1 MHSER
6 NPKQDKKFRCAVLTM
21 SDRCSRKE
29 YEDESGKTIIE
40 LIKGIGG
47 EVVEYDVVPDEI
59 DLVKEK
65 LIHFCDNLKVDVVL
79 TTGGTGLGPR
89 DITPEATKEV
99 SQKIIPGISELMR
112 MEGLKKTRNSMLS
125 RGISAVRG
133 NSIIINLPGSP
144 KGAGESLQSVLDIV
158 GHALLMLKGKGHP
171 NKHM

>member
-1 MHSER
+1 MHNER
-6 NPKQDKKFRCAVLTM
+6 NSKPGEKFKCAVLTL

-29 YEDESGKTIIE
+29 YEDESGKIIAE
-40 LIKGIGG
+40 LIKGAGG
-47 EVVEYDVVPDEI
+47 EVVGYDVIPDEI

-65 LIHFCDNLKVDVVL
+65 LIHFCDNLRVDVVL

-144 KGAGESLQSVLDIV
+144 KGARESLRSILDIV
-158 GHALLMLKGKGHP
+158 EHALLMLKGKGHP
-171 NKHM
+171 NKHT

>member
-1 MHSER
+1 MRNER
-6 NPKQDKKFRCAVLTM
+6 NSKVSEKFKCAVLTM

-29 YEDESGKTIIE
+29 YEDESGKIVAE
-40 LIKGIGG
+40 LMKGIGG
-47 EVVEYDVVPDEI
+47 EVVQYDVVPDEI

-65 LIHFCDNLKVDVVL
+65 LIHFCDNLRIDVVL

-99 SQKIIPGISELMR
+99 SQKMIPGISELMR
-112 MEGLKKTRNSMLS
+112 MEGLKKTKNSVLS

-144 KGAGESLQSVLDIV
+144 KGAGESLRAILDIV
-158 GHALLMLKGKGHP
+158 PHALLMLKGKGHP
-171 NKHM
+171 D